1 MTPAVPLNRIDVVE
15 LSDLAWT
22 VIDPDGTHE
31 AEEDRWTSALPREL
45 PPPRS
50 ATELRRILAEEVV
63 ALSDAASPARLKLV
77 ATLMC
82 FLAEH
87 PLERPPDETLL
98 HAAREAAGGHWSA
111 DVEKELAA
119 RAARLDAH
127 VRARL
132 AHHPYRHAP
141 PAA

>member
-1 MTPAVPLNRIDVVE
+1 MTSPDQLSTIDVVE

-22 VIDPDGTHE
+22 VVDPDGTHE
-31 AEEDRWTSALPREL
+31 AQENLWTSGLPRGW

-50 ATELRRILAEEVV
+50 LEELRRILADEVT
-63 ALSDAASPARLKLV
+63 AQSDAGNVARLKLV

-87 PLERPPDETLL
+87 PLERPPDEALL
-98 HAAREAAGGHWSA
+98 HAALESSGGHWPA

-119 RAARLDAH
+119 RAAKLDAH